1 MVEDLDSTNGTF
13 VNDQRLS
20 GSRQLQAGDRV
31 RLGNTVLEV
40 RAPAP
45 AVEPAE
51 AVMPEVAVTRQRQI
65 PTLPVLVFVAGQN
78 AGNEITVG
86 VPVVLGRDPGVAD
99 VVLDKDDEISRRHAS
114 FTPSG
119 AGLTVADLGSTNG
132 TFVNG
137 QRATGAV
144 PLGAGDRVEVG
155 ETVIEIRLPPEMV
168 VEPPAPAPAPPGEP
182 ALPPN
187 SIEVEGL
194 VRQFGDH
201 RAVDGIDLVVNPGEI
216 YGFLGPN
223 GAGKS
228 TTVHMLVTLLPPSC
242 GQGPRGRLRR
252 RHAGCGGARLD
263 RRGAPGG
270 GARSVSERLGA
281 HGPPDGPP
289 GRSQVRAQA
298 AREGAARA
306 RGADRCRGPPRRR
319 VLGRDEAPPR
329 PGPGARTQAAGAVP
343 RRADNRPRSTESH
356 GAVGGG
362 RASCQGG
369 GHDRL
374 LDDAIPGGGRHHGR
388 PGGDHRPRRD
398 SGRGHAGRFEGG
410 DRTTDGRGD
419 PRERLGLGRDQQGA
433 GALRGALQRG
443 PQGGGRPSRSRCGQP
458 GRDRPRAR
466 RRGSEGGEPRAPCSD
481 PRRCL
486 PGEDGPLPRRGR
498 RGARAGGAR
507 RAEQLQVSVPGVPR
521 PAASE

>member
-1 MVEDLDSTNGTF
+1 MPDVSLAIVEGEEAGREVPLTGRLLVGRDPSADVTVDDPEVSTRHAAFVPGDDGVVVEDLDSTNGTF

-45 AVEPAE
+45 AVEPPK

-78 AGNEITVG
+78 AGSEITVG

-99 VVLDKDDEISRRHAS
+99 VVLDKDAEISRRHAS

-144 PLGAGDRVEVG
+144 ALGTGDRVEVG

-182 ALPPN
+182 ALPRTA
-187 SIEVEGL
+187 SRWRDWS
-194 VRQFGDH
+194 RQFGDH

-228 TTVHMLVTLLPPSC
+228 TTVHMLVTLLPPSS
-242 GQGPRGRLRR
+242 GKARVAGFDVATQGAEVRGSIGVALQ
-252 RHAGCGGARLD
+252 AAALD
-263 RRGAPGG
+263 P
-270 GARSVSERLGA
+270 VSERLGA

-306 RGADRCRGPPRRR
+306 RGADRCRRPPRRR

-329 PGPGARTQAAGAVP
+329 PGAGARPQAAGAVP
-343 RRADNRPRSTESH
+343 RRADNRPRSAESH
-356 GAVGGG
+356 RAVGGG
-362 RASCQGG
+362 RAPGQGG

-374 LDDAIPGGGRHHGR
+374 PHDPVPGGGRHHGR
-388 PGGDHRPRRD
+388 PGRDHRPRRD
-398 SGRGHAGRFEGG
+398 RGRGHAGRSEGG
-410 DRTTDGRGD
+410 DRTT
-419 PRERLGLGRDQQGA
+419 
-433 GALRGALQRG
+433 
-443 PQGGGRPSRSRCGQP
+443 RPSRRSP
-458 GRDRPRAR
+458 
-466 RRGSEGGEPRAPCSD
+466 
-481 PRRCL
+481 
-486 PGEDGPLPRRGR
+486 
-498 RGARAGGAR
+498 
-507 RAEQLQVSVPGVPR
+507 
-521 PAASE
+521 